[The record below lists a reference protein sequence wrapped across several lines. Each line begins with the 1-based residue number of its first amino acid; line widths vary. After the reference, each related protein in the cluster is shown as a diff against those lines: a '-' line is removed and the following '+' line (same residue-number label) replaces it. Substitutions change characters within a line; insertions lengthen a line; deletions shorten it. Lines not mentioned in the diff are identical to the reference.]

1 MIHLGDITKIDGKR
15 IEPVDV
21 IVGGSPCQDLSVAGK
36 RAGLAGER
44 SGLFMEQIRLTKELR
59 QQDAEKGKP
68 DHLCRPRYF
77 IWENVPGA
85 FSSKKG
91 EDFAAVLEEVVR
103 VIEPEAP
110 PVSVPEKGWPTAG
123 CLYDDMGRWSV
134 AWRVHDAQ
142 FWGVP
147 QRRRRI
153 ALVADFGGLSAPE
166 VLFERKGLRGDPAQ
180 SGEAWEGATADAE
193 GSSGGASR
201 TYNIDSYH
209 SNAWKSDNPHSG
221 VYETEVSKTLD
232 ALNCGYPACNQ
243 GGTAVV
249 CMATQQGGAE
259 VRADDRVGESAG
271 AGGDGRLDAVSGG
284 FCHESAKARSIGWG
298 EELAPTLTA
307 GAVPGVVSA
316 VTLEPVIA
324 AREGGHIYEGV
335 CGTLR
340 DEAGDNRMAVAYTT
354 AVYDAMGNGDGETV
368 CTITG
373 DHENRV
379 TDYTA
384 LCIGNGQADK
394 LRLHEKVSAINC
406 MHDQQEVI
414 CADVGFFNAYEQLAP
429 SQLARQYKDPQIV
442 NTQTVRRLTPLECE
456 RLQGFPSE
464 KKVDVSKMTKDEY
477 IAWNLAEKNIIADP
491 EKGIVYATRGPG
503 GIIYDEPKELKG
515 TELNGYK
522 VVSIRNGGTK
532 LQCRV
537 HRIIWISQN
546 GIIPEGYCIDHINND
561 KQDNRISN
569 LQLLTPQENSHKAKE
584 DGLYLEGLDNKVTK
598 LDPDLK
604 DELCYLYHVSDLT
617 QRELAEI
624 YGISK
629 SRVNQIIKEI
639 GWTDIGEWFDSKGK
653 RHESSDSARYKALGN
668 SIALPFWHW
677 LMRRISAQY
686 VGNPTLG
693 SLFDGISGF
702 CLSWARCNGAKNCR
716 WSSEIEEFPMAVTR
730 KHFGDEKT
738 GEVGDIEK
746 YL

>member
-21 IVGGSPCQDLSVAGK
+21 IVGGSPCQDLSLAGK

-44 SGLFMEQIRLTKELR
+44 SGLYMEQIRLTKELR
-59 QQDAEKGKP
+59 QQDAERGKP
-68 DHLCRPRYF
+68 AHLCRPRYF

-91 EDFAAVLEEVVR
+91 EDFAAALEEVIR
-103 VIEPEAP
+103 VIEPKAP
-110 PVSVPEKGWPTAG
+110 SVSVPEKGWPTAG
-123 CLYDDMGRWSV
+123 CIYDDMGRWSV

-180 SGEAWEGATADAE
+180 SGEAREGTAADSE
-193 GSSGGASR
+193 GSSGSAISFQERGGKPGGGKGILIQNERTGALS
-201 TYNIDSYH
+201 TFNNQSVFNIGSYH

-259 VRADDRVGESAG
+259 VRVPSVCIMECLPFDTTQVTSPQNGCNPKFGDPCHPLAAGAHPPAAIICGNPWDTAQSGKTRQGAAADAKDCTGADDRAGESAG

-284 FCHESAKARSIGWG
+284 FCLGESAKARSIGWE

-307 GAVPGVVSA
+307 GIVHGVVSA
-316 VTLEPVIA
+316 VTLEPGIA

-340 DEAGDNRMAVAYTT
+340 AEAGDNRMAVAYTLKIRSGCD
-354 AVYDAMGNGDGETV
+354 VDGETV

-384 LCIGNGQADK
+384 LLTMQGFGDYKENGVA
-394 LRLHEKVSAINC
+394 SAC
-406 MHDQQEVI
+406 KSRD
-414 CADVGFFNAYEQLAP
+414 
-429 SQLARQYKDPQIV
+429 YKDATDLVVSGIDARNGVENGDLCGTLQAKPNGGFSYNCIHPV
-442 NTQTVRRLTPLECE
+442 RTNKSVRRLTPLECE
-456 RLQGFPSE
+456 RLQG
-464 KKVDVSKMTKDEY
+464 Y
-477 IAWNLAEKNIIADP
+477 
-491 EKGIVYATRGPG
+491 
-503 GIIYDEPKELKG
+503 
-515 TELNGYK
+515 
-522 VVSIRNGGTK
+522 
-532 LQCRV
+532 
-537 HRIIWISQN
+537 
-546 GIIPEGYCIDHINND
+546 
-561 KQDNRISN
+561 
-569 LQLLTPQENSHKAKE
+569 
-584 DGLYLEGLDNKVTK
+584 
-598 LDPDLK
+598 PD
-604 DELCYLYHVSDLT
+604 
-617 QRELAEI
+617 
-624 YGISK
+624 
-629 SRVNQIIKEI
+629 
-639 GWTDIGEWFDSKGK
+639 GWTDIGEWIDSKGK
-653 RHESSDSARYKALGN
+653 RHDSSDSARYKALGN

-677 LMRRISAQY
+677 LLKRISAQY

-693 SLFDGISGF
+693 SLFDGIGGF
-702 CLSWARCNGAKNCR
+702 PLCWERINGKGTALWA
-716 WSSEIEEFPMAVTR
+716 SEIEEFTIAVT
-730 KHFGDEKT
+730 KYHFG
-738 GEVGDIEK
+738 G
-746 YL
+746 

>member
-44 SGLFMEQIRLTKELR
+44 SGLYMDQIRIIKEMR
-59 QQDAEKGKP
+59 DA
-68 DHLCRPRYF
+68 DHQRGRPNELCRPRYMV
-77 IWENVPGA
+77 WENVPGA
-85 FSSKKG
+85 FSSQKG
-91 EDFAAVLEEVVR
+91 ADFAAVLEEVIR
-103 VIEPEAP
+103 VVEPKAP
-110 PVSVPEKGWPTAG
+110 DVPVPEKGWPTAG
-123 CLYDDMGRWSV
+123 CIYDDMGRWSV

-180 SGEAWEGATADAE
+180 SGKTRQGAAADAE

-201 TYNIDSYH
+201 TYNIGSYH

-259 VRADDRVGESAG
+259 VRADDRAGESAG

-284 FCHESAKARSIGWG
+284 FCQESAKARSIGWG

-316 VTLEPVIA
+316 VTLEPGID
-324 AREGGHIYEGV
+324 AREGGTAIVAIHQNASGELRTSTKGYTL
-335 CGTLR
+335 GTSSNASAR
-340 DEAGDNRMAVAYTT
+340 NTPMIF
-354 AVYDAMGNGDGETV
+354 DARGNGDGETV

-384 LCIGNGQADK
+384 LCMQNTGQGWWNESQIGAT
-394 LRLHEKVSAINC
+394 LRTPSGGDSTKANLVVTYQIEATLKSSGVHAVPYESVDGTNC
-406 MHDQQEVI
+406 IKKH
-414 CADVGFFNAYEQLAP
+414 
-429 SQLARQYKDPQIV
+429 
-442 NTQTVRRLTPLECE
+442 VRRLTPLECE
-456 RLQGFPSE
+456 RLQG
-464 KKVDVSKMTKDEY
+464 Y
-477 IAWNLAEKNIIADP
+477 
-491 EKGIVYATRGPG
+491 
-503 GIIYDEPKELKG
+503 
-515 TELNGYK
+515 
-522 VVSIRNGGTK
+522 
-532 LQCRV
+532 
-537 HRIIWISQN
+537 
-546 GIIPEGYCIDHINND
+546 
-561 KQDNRISN
+561 QD
-569 LQLLTPQENSHKAKE
+569 
-584 DGLYLEGLDNKVTK
+584 
-598 LDPDLK
+598 
-604 DELCYLYHVSDLT
+604 
-617 QRELAEI
+617 
-624 YGISK
+624 
-629 SRVNQIIKEI
+629 
-639 GWTDIGEWFDSKGK
+639 GWTDIGEWVDSKGK
-653 RHESSDSARYKALGN
+653 RHDSSDSARYKALGN

-677 LMRRISAQY
+677 LFKRISAQY
-686 VGNPTLG
+686 VGTPTLG

-702 CLSWARCNGAKNCR
+702 CLIWARCNGAKNCR
-716 WSSEIEEFPMAVTR
+716 WSSEIEEFPIAVTR

>member
-44 SGLFMEQIRLTKELR
+44 SGLYMDQIRIIKEMR
-59 QQDAEKGKP
+59 DADHQRGRP
-68 DHLCRPRYF
+68 DELCRPRYMV
-77 IWENVPGA
+77 WENVPGA
-85 FSSKKG
+85 FSSQKG
-91 EDFAAVLEEVVR
+91 ADFAAVIEEVIR
-103 VIEPEAP
+103 VVEPQAP
-110 PVSVPEKGWPTAG
+110 DVPVPEKGWPTAG
-123 CLYDDMGRWSV
+123 CIYDDMGRWSV

-166 VLFERKGLRGDPAQ
+166 VLFERKGLRWDPAP
-180 SGEAWEGATADAE
+180 SGTPRQGTAADAE

-201 TYNIDSYH
+201 TYNIGSYH
-209 SNAWKSDNPHSG
+209 SNAWKSDNPNSG

-259 VRADDRVGESAG
+259 VRADDRAVESAV
-271 AGGDGRLDAVSGG
+271 AGGDGRLDVVSGG
-284 FCHESAKARSIGWG
+284 FCHGSAKARSIGWG
-298 EELAPTLTA
+298 EELSPTLTA
-307 GAVPGVVSA
+307 GPVPGVVSA
-316 VTLEPVIA
+316 VTLEPGIA
-324 AREGGHIYEGV
+324 AREGGTAIVAIHQNASGELRTSTKGYTL
-335 CGTLR
+335 GTSSNASAR
-340 DEAGDNRMAVAYTT
+340 NTPMIF
-354 AVYDAMGNGDGETV
+354 DARGNGDGETV

-379 TDYTA
+379 TGYTA
-384 LCIGNGQADK
+384 LC
-394 LRLHEKVSAINC
+394 
-406 MHDQQEVI
+406 M
-414 CADVGFFNAYEQLAP
+414 DVGFFQTYEERAGTL
-429 SQLARQYKDPQIV
+429 LARQYKDPPIV

-464 KKVDVSKMTKDEY
+464 KKWDVS
-477 IAWNLAEKNIIADP
+477 
-491 EKGIVYATRGPG
+491 
-503 GIIYDEPKELKG
+503 
-515 TELNGYK
+515 
-522 VVSIRNGGTK
+522 
-532 LQCRV
+532 
-537 HRIIWISQN
+537 
-546 GIIPEGYCIDHINND
+546 
-561 KQDNRISN
+561 
-569 LQLLTPQENSHKAKE
+569 
-584 DGLYLEGLDNKVTK
+584 
-598 LDPDLK
+598 
-604 DELCYLYHVSDLT
+604 
-617 QRELAEI
+617 
-624 YGISK
+624 
-629 SRVNQIIKEI
+629 NQIIKEV
-639 GWTDIGEWFDSKGK
+639 GWTDIGEWVDSKGK
-653 RHESSDSARYKALGN
+653 RHDSSDSARYKALGN

-677 LMRRISAQY
+677 LFKRISAQY
-686 VGNPTLG
+686 VGTPTLG

-702 CLSWARCNGAKNCR
+702 CLIWARCNGAKNCR

>member
-59 QQDAEKGKP
+59 QQDAERGKP
-68 DHLCRPRYF
+68 SHFCRPRYF
-77 IWENVPGA
+77 VWENVPGA
-85 FSSKKG
+85 LSSKKG
-91 EDFAAVLEEVVR
+91 EDFAAVLEEVIR

-123 CLYDDMGRWSV
+123 CIYDEMGRWSV
-134 AWRVHDAQ
+134 GWRVHDAQ

-153 ALVADFGGLSAPE
+153 ALVADFGGMSAPE
-166 VLFERKGLRGDPAQ
+166 VLFERKGLRWDTAQ
-180 SGEAWEGATADAE
+180 SGEAREGTAADAE
-193 GSSGGASR
+193 GSLSGASR
-201 TYNIDSYH
+201 TYNIGSYH

-354 AVYDAMGNGDGETV
+354 AVYDARGNGDGETV

-384 LCIGNGQADK
+384 LLTMQGFGDYMETGVA
-394 LRLHEKVSAINC
+394 SAC
-406 MHDQQEVI
+406 KSRD
-414 CADVGFFNAYEQLAP
+414 
-429 SQLARQYKDPQIV
+429 YKDATDLVVSGIDARNGEEVYAIDHAITTGGNCTAQGPCVYKNIEATLKSSGV
-442 NTQTVRRLTPLECE
+442 HAVSYESVDGTNCIKKHVRRLTPLECE
-456 RLQGFPSE
+456 RLQG
-464 KKVDVSKMTKDEY
+464 Y
-477 IAWNLAEKNIIADP
+477 
-491 EKGIVYATRGPG
+491 
-503 GIIYDEPKELKG
+503 
-515 TELNGYK
+515 
-522 VVSIRNGGTK
+522 
-532 LQCRV
+532 
-537 HRIIWISQN
+537 
-546 GIIPEGYCIDHINND
+546 
-561 KQDNRISN
+561 
-569 LQLLTPQENSHKAKE
+569 
-584 DGLYLEGLDNKVTK
+584 
-598 LDPDLK
+598 PD
-604 DELCYLYHVSDLT
+604 
-617 QRELAEI
+617 
-624 YGISK
+624 
-629 SRVNQIIKEI
+629 
-639 GWTDIGEWFDSKGK
+639 GWTDIGEWVDSKGK
-653 RHESSDSARYKALGN
+653 RHDSSDSARYKALGN

-677 LMRRISAQY
+677 LFKRISAQY

-693 SLFDGISGF
+693 SLFDGIGGF
-702 CLSWARCNGAKNCR
+702 PLCWERINGKGTALWA
-716 WSSEIEEFPMAVTR
+716 SEIEEFPIAVT
-730 KHFGDEKT
+730 KYHFG
-738 GEVGDIEK
+738 G
-746 YL
+746 